1 LNAELNESRLLIDDL
16 NNEIE
21 EMTASMIGQHQNI
34 IVNSEIRI
42 LQMQLAEKDERIKSL
57 EANNL
62 NENSNNV
69 RLESKLDITKSAES
83 EPTNPIISPS
93 EADYLRI
100 IEQKEE
106 MIRVHVLQ
114 LESLQADLSETM
126 SVNSVLRNQRD
137 TWTDVHSSLQQQLSD
152 SHRLLHAQKEEI
164 SRLCSELADV
174 KNSLVK
180 LNSENDDLL

>member
-1 LNAELNESRLLIDDL
+1 
-16 NNEIE
+16 
-21 EMTASMIGQHQNI
+21 
-34 IVNSEIRI
+34 
-42 LQMQLAEKDERIKSL
+42 
-57 EANNL
+57 
-62 NENSNNV
+62 
-69 RLESKLDITKSAES
+69 
-83 EPTNPIISPS
+83 
-93 EADYLRI
+93 
-100 IEQKEE
+100 
-106 MIRVHVLQ
+106 VHVLQ

-180 LNSENDDLL
+180 LNSENDDLLRISEKTTTFSDETRISELVSELSKLKIENTDLRGQLVSSNTAASLKDHKIEDLTRKLTHLRAEVEQRFSDISAVRDNR